1 MPNDRAVGIVIGYR
15 RAGYGWLDW
24 NGVRVWI
31 HVQDVRDQ
39 RGNLLPALKTGW
51 HIQFDV
57 SEAPKG
63 PRARNAVVI
72 DATANTEGIQCQH
85 PITA

>member
-1 MPNDRAVGIVIGYR
+1 MPNEKAVGTVIAYR

-31 HVQDVRDQ
+31 HVQDVRDMH
-39 RGNLLPALKTGW
+39 GHLVPALKVGMQ
-51 HIQFDV
+51 IKFDV

-63 PRARNAVVI
+63 PRARNAAVV
-72 DATANTEGIQCQH
+72 DAPVIPEGFE
-85 PITA
+85 